1 MTQGQWIAKS
11 GGKKEVAK
19 AVLKITVP
27 RFDNSELIASYDKT
41 LIGRCMNPQK
51 QDMKILLFMLPK
63 IWQVEGRAVGV
74 DLGLGRFQFDFDLEE
89 DIVEL
94 MKMEPFHFDYWMV
107 SLVRWKPVLEVN
119 YPSRIIFWVRVLDI
133 PLQFW
138 VPQIF
143 QGVGEAI
150 GKVQREVDLYEGRVR
165 VEIDGFKP
173 LVFSMAVEI
182 GEGVEIMV
190 SLRYEKLFGF
200 CRECFS
206 LTHDRSRCPSL
217 RKEVELE
224 SKVKGDSADHGSH
237 VTSFKAAVSNGRG
250 GNGYPVRRHGLHRDV
265 QQMRN
270 GAEGQQLNPQKL
282 MLDAFKGLNH
292 SSHSG
297 VPKTAAAEESET
309 ISKARKA
316 LLFNEAPTAD
326 SAVNITEGTVEVPSK
341 VETSMLVEAE
351 LKEVQVQRVPE
362 GVVTQDSLQ
371 EESKPTHALDDANL
385 MVEGVILSDS
395 ELMIEEDNEEMQ
407 DWKKGEITDFME
419 EEVMG
424 VEDEGGAEIE
434 GGDEHNEVN
443 LKLQEE
449 EVGLVWFASMVL
461 WVELVSLIL
470 IRHWK
475 VDAVESHA
483 LHPILRL
490 SLVWFK
496 LRSWHVSKLVTY
508 TSRIKILDGC

>member
-1 MTQGQWIAKS
+1 
-11 GGKKEVAK
+11 
-19 AVLKITVP
+19 
-27 RFDNSELIASYDKT
+27 
-41 LIGRCMNPQK
+41 
-51 QDMKILLFMLPK
+51 
-63 IWQVEGRAVGV
+63 
-74 DLGLGRFQFDFDLEE
+74 
-89 DIVEL
+89 
-94 MKMEPFHFDYWMV
+94 
-107 SLVRWKPVLEVN
+107 
-119 YPSRIIFWVRVLDI
+119 
-133 PLQFW
+133 
-138 VPQIF
+138 
-143 QGVGEAI
+143 
-150 GKVQREVDLYEGRVR
+150 
-165 VEIDGFKP
+165 
-173 LVFSMAVEI
+173 
-182 GEGVEIMV
+182 
-190 SLRYEKLFGF
+190 
-200 CRECFS
+200 
-206 LTHDRSRCPSL
+206 
-217 RKEVELE
+217 
-224 SKVKGDSADHGSH
+224 
-237 VTSFKAAVSNGRG
+237 
-250 GNGYPVRRHGLHRDV
+250 
-265 QQMRN
+265 MRN

-449 EVGLVWFASMVL
+449 EVGKETKKKAAK
-461 WVELVSLIL
+461 VE
-470 IRHWK
+470 
-475 VDAVESHA
+475 
-483 LHPILRL
+483 
-490 SLVWFK
+490 
-496 LRSWHVSKLVTY
+496 T
-508 TSRIKILDGC
+508 